1 MEINLSRTN
10 PVNHFELKKDK
21 FQELVDDY
29 LYNHQSNY
37 TSVLTYNLGIDC
49 DKFINAKSPSSI
61 IGRLHSEIRWRQ
73 TNGENQCLV
82 LVVINFKSKQEL
94 NANIEYIETLER
106 LGPGTGFYSVINLE
120 PAESII
126 KSSAFADEDEKLK
139 PYLVERTDRLEYGED
154 KAMVLIAKDKEDAK
168 RLAILKSE
176 DFKENN
182 IQVTE
187 INLNERRVILVANT
201 GA

>member
-1 MEINLSRTN
+1 MDINLSRTN
-10 PVNHFELKKDK
+10 PINHFKLEKDK
-21 FQELVDDY
+21 FETLVEDY
-29 LYNHQSNY
+29 LYNHQSDY
-37 TSVLTYNLGIDC
+37 TSILTYNLGITC
-49 DKFINAKSPSSI
+49 DNSINAKSLSSI
-61 IGRLHSEIRWRQ
+61 IERLHSEIRWRQ
-73 TNGENQCLV
+73 TNGENQYLV
-82 LVVINFKSKQEL
+82 LVVINFKSKQDL

-187 INLNERRVILVANT
+187 IGLNERRVILVADT